1 MPDRIPARRALVLD
15 PAGTATALAVTARL
29 ESAGYNVDTHKVFVE
44 PTGPVDAFVYE
55 PGLLDGTPAPQAAE
69 QLLTVVARLTP
80 FLRPPQEGG
89 SRIVIIASRDG
100 LGWPSRPDLAAQS
113 GALVSAARSLA
124 LQLGRTGT
132 TVNVVAALPPEGSP
146 LRAAARPENTHLYEP
161 EALTPEPVEAHD
173 IAETT
178 AFFLDSRSGYITGQ
192 VLNCCGGA
200 SLLSSLSV

>member
-1 MPDRIPARRALVLD
+1 MSAPLTSRRALVLD
-15 PAGTATALAVTARL
+15 PAGTATASAITTRL
-29 ESAGYNVDTHKVFVE
+29 KSAGHVVETHAVFAD

-55 PGLLDGTPAPQAAE
+55 PGLLDGTPTRNSAE
-69 QLLTVVARLTP
+69 RLLTVVSRLTP
-80 FLRPPQEGG
+80 FLRTPEEGG
-89 SRIVIIASRDG
+89 SRIVVVASRDG
-100 LGWPSRPDLAAQS
+100 LGWPSRPELAAQS

-132 TVNVVAALPPEGSP
+132 TVNVVSALPPQGSP
-146 LRAAARPENTHLYEP
+146 LRAAGRPENTHLYEP
-161 EALTPEPVEAHD
+161 EALTPQPVTVDD